1 MGAEGGVS
9 VQARRVGKCGDENV
23 HLCGEPALRP
33 WRERGPALAPLPARG
48 GCGLGQRQAL
58 AAPSAVGVWPCGPP
72 GAWLR
77 CFGVCAFPQRP
88 ASPLGLCPSGPLE
101 NRLPSQLAYVT
112 PLLTLLAS
120 APASGVSA
128 DPSQGRLS

>member
-1 MGAEGGVS
+1 MRGAGPSALEGALPCTGPTSRPRGVWVGS
-9 VQARRVGKCGDENV
+9 EAGPGRQAR
-23 HLCGEPALRP
+23 
-33 WRERGPALAPLPARG
+33 
-48 GCGLGQRQAL
+48 
-58 AAPSAVGVWPCGPP
+58 GVWRYGPP

-77 CFGVCAFPQRP
+77 CFGVCAFPQCP

-101 NRLPSQLAYVT
+101 NHLPSQLAYVT

-128 DPSQGRLS
+128 DPSQGRPS